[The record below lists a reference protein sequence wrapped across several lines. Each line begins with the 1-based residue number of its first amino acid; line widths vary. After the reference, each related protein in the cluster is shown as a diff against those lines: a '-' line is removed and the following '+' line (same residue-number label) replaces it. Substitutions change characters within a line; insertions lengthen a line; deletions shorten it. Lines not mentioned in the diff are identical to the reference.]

1 MTRNVRTRVARTS
14 RRRPSLAPGK
24 WWALVHSPEDL
35 PVLFTSRK
43 QARQNRELTER
54 IVPVTVR
61 QATPSGVKL
70 RTFRGRVVSAVAHN
84 ATVKLTQVA
93 PSEWCL
99 VIETEQERL
108 CLGVAASR
116 AHVSTSV
123 GWREPVAEPPSFP
136 PSR

>member
-1 MTRNVRTRVARTS
+1 VLV
-14 RRRPSLAPGK
+14 PGK
-24 WWALVHSPEDL
+24 WWALVHGPKDL
-35 PVLFTSRK
+35 PVLFGSRK
-43 QARQNRELTER
+43 QARQNKDADER
-54 IVPVTVR
+54 LVPVTVR
-61 QATPSGVKL
+61 RSAPSGVQV

-99 VIETEQERL
+99 VIETEHERL

-123 GWREPVAEPPSFP
+123 GWREPVADLSLL